1 MKCKKALMCANNIYI
16 CIVHVVF
23 VENLEYQT
31 TATWYSDFSWYMDE
45 CTIKWSLLEQCDMYV
60 VYR

>member
-16 CIVHVVF
+16 CNVHVVF

-31 TATWYSDFSWYMDE
+31 TAT
-45 CTIKWSLLEQCDMYV
+45 
-60 VYR
+60 